1 VASLFVV
8 TAVGCLLFVTPGFE
22 ACRRAFGHDFLA
34 FYAAGTLARTGHADK
49 LYDLDVIRA
58 VERDA
63 ALSTGIDLGQSVGPW
78 WNPPAYAWVFAPLS
92 VLPFST
98 ALLVW
103 TTLNV
108 TAAGVAAGLLARL
121 APCDRPSDK
130 LLVALLVLC
139 SAPLLQA
146 IAHGQN
152 SALSLLLVTVA
163 ATAWTTGRT
172 FLASICLGLLLYKP
186 QLAVALAAVL
196 VLQRGWRAGAGVA
209 YVACAV
215 LLLTVQT
222 MPGALADY
230 FARLPIN
237 LHAMQVEQTYN
248 WERHATLRAFWHL
261 LLQGRG
267 PGESHWAVHLLTA
280 LGAAPLLLGLAFAAR
295 RARTR
300 GQTGTLIAAT
310 IATAPLLMPFYFDY
324 DLLLLAAA
332 AALVRKPTR
341 LQLTLWAA
349 LYAWLFVNPYVADA
363 VRFNLT
369 VPLLWCVAIGLVDR
383 ALHGTQRQGL
393 WEPVADDP
401 LPLAQAA

>member
-1 VASLFVV
+1 MSLFVA
-8 TAVGCLLFVTPGFE
+8 TATACLLFFTPGFD
-22 ACRRAFGHDFLA
+22 ACRKAFGHDFLA

-108 TAAGVAAGLLARL
+108 TAAGVAAGLLGRL
-121 APCDRPSDK
+121 APCGKRWDK
-130 LLVALLVLC
+130 LLVALLVLS
-139 SAPLLQA
+139 SAPLLQS

-152 SALSLLLVTVA
+152 SAISLLLVTVA
-163 ATAWTTGRT
+163 ALAWRDGRT
-172 FLASICLGLLLYKP
+172 FVASVCLGLLLYKP
-186 QLAVALAAVL
+186 QLAAGLAAVL
-196 VLQRGWRAGAGVA
+196 VLQRGWRAGAGAA
-209 YVACAV
+209 YVGCVV
-215 LLLTVQT
+215 LALTAQT
-222 MPGALADY
+222 MPGALGDY
-230 FARLPIN
+230 LHRLPLN

-248 WERHATLRAFWHL
+248 WERHATLRAFWRL

-267 PGESHWAVHLLTA
+267 PGETQWAVHLLTG
-280 LGAAPLLLGLAFAAR
+280 LSAAPLLLGLAVAAR

-300 GQTGTLIAAT
+300 RETAALIAAT
-310 IATAPLLMPFYFDY
+310 IASAPLLMPFYFDY

-332 AALVRKPTR
+332 AALLTRPTR
-341 LQLTLWAA
+341 LHLGLWAA
-349 LYAWLFVNPYVADA
+349 LYAWLFVNPYVAGGL
-363 VRFNLT
+363 RFNLT
-369 VPLLWCVAIGLVDR
+369 VPLLWCVAVSLVDR
-383 ALHGTQRQGL
+383 ALHEAEQAAAWQ
-393 WEPVADDP
+393 PVADEP
-401 LPLAQAA
+401 LPLARAA